1 VVFLSHNS
9 ILGTYLMKKTLKTAL
24 LCLTTLFAAPT
35 FAMSGQYGPYD
46 YILPV
51 NEPLMIPNLSMW
63 SITAECTII
72 SNVQDNLIAVK
83 ALYKKGSVNDVKLK
97 RGDILMVSVD
107 AGDVLHLE
115 AESGARVELTNEG
128 SEEITARCYAS
139 FTPKQ
144 SKHDA
149 SFMPEETPNV

>member
-1 VVFLSHNS
+1 
-9 ILGTYLMKKTLKTAL
+9 MKKTLKTAL
-24 LCLTTLFAAPT
+24 LCLTTLLAAPT
-35 FAMSGQYGPYD
+35 FATSGQYGPYD

-63 SITAECTII
+63 SVSAECTIL
-72 SNVQDNLIAVK
+72 SDVQDNLIAVK

-97 RGDILMVSVD
+97 RGDILKVSVD
-107 AGDVLHLE
+107 AGEVLRLE

-144 SKHDA
+144 SKHNNA
-149 SFMPEETPNV
+149 SFMPEETPNF